1 MLYVNE
7 RGAMGM
13 NGPWLALEEFPSA
26 LWGNYLVCQVVFF
39 FKTKA
44 AKDTLFTFPNVNLKN
59 GAFKP
64 PT

>member
-1 MLYVNE
+1 
-7 RGAMGM
+7 MGM